1 MIDATRTTSALIA
14 ALHDAANH
22 EAWREIDERY
32 RPILINVARRA
43 GLSDTDAAD
52 VAQDALA
59 DLFKSFQ
66 DKRYDRSRGRLRQW
80 LLGIARLKIAD
91 ARRGKARAAGPLD
104 TSIPE
109 HADNDAWT
117 TAWESEQRTAIL
129 AQALDELRKSDKLQP
144 HTLQAFEL
152 VALRHVPVTDA
163 AAQLGLT
170 AQEVYLAKSR
180 CMERVRSL
188 IQKLQSAYDDD

>member
-32 RPILINVARRA
+32 RPILVNVARRA

-109 HADNDAWT
+109 HAGNDAWT

-129 AQALDELRKSDKLQP
+129 AQALEELRKSDKMQP

-152 VALRHVPVTDA
+152 VALRHVPVADA

-188 IQKLQSAYDDD
+188 IQKLQSAYDED

>member
-32 RPILINVARRA
+32 RPILVNVARRA
-43 GLSDTDAAD
+43 GLSDTEASD
-52 VAQDALA
+52 VAQDALT

-91 ARRGKARAAGPLD
+91 ARRGRARAGAMLD
-104 TSIPE
+104 TSIPDQ
-109 HADNDAWT
+109 ADNDTWT
-117 TAWESEQRTAIL
+117 TAWEAEQRATIL
-129 AQALDELRKSDKLQP
+129 AQALDELRRSDKLQP

-152 VALRHVPVTDA
+152 VALRHVPVADA
-163 AAQLGLT
+163 AAQLGLS
-170 AQEVYLAKSR
+170 AQEIYLAKSR
-180 CMERVRSL
+180 CMERVRGL
-188 IQKLQSAYDDD
+188 IQKLQSAYDED